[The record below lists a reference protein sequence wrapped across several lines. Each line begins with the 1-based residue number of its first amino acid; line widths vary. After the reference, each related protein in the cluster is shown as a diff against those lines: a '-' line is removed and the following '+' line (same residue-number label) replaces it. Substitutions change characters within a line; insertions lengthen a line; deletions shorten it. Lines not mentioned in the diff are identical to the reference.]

1 MLADE
6 SLGAPIGALT
16 VLHRPAEWL
25 ETVIDFIFAR
35 LPQWRDD
42 RARSK
47 VTAETML
54 TEQLC
59 RFLESSTR
67 HAGLDAISF
76 AVEPHDPKAPS
87 RKIDLAFFPRDCV
100 INVGGRHHTL
110 YDLLVPI
117 ECKRLP
123 TPIRRGKNPRERRE
137 YLHTQ
142 KKTVGG
148 VQRFK
153 AGHHG
158 AGFEL
163 GVMIGYVQSGRVAA
177 WRSTIN
183 RWIGVLLRARIAGWT
198 ATETLQLVSHD
209 AVKKVGRYRSTHPRA
224 GSTPIALHHLWVEM

>member
-1 MLADE
+1 MLADD
-6 SLGAPIGALT
+6 SPGAPIGALT

-25 ETVIDFIFAR
+25 ETVVDFVFAQ
-35 LPQWRDD
+35 LPRWRDD
-42 RARSK
+42 PARPPATS
-47 VTAETML
+47 ETKL

-59 RFLESSTR
+59 RFLESATR
-67 HAGLDAISF
+67 HAGLDTISF
-76 AVEPHDPKAPS
+76 AVEPHDPKAPG

-123 TPIRRGKNPRERRE
+123 TPVRRGKDRRERRE

-142 KKTVGG
+142 QKTVGG

-158 AGFEL
+158 AGFDL
-163 GVMIGYVQSGRVAA
+163 GVMIGYVQTGSIAT
-177 WRSTIN
+177 WRRTID
-183 RWIGVLLRARIAGWT
+183 RWIAVLLRARILGW
-198 ATETLQLVSHD
+198 AESERLETVSD
-209 AVKKVGRYRSTHPRA
+209 DPLARIGRSRSRHSRA
-224 GSTPIALHHLWVEM
+224 HSTPVTLHHLWIEM

>member
-1 MLADE
+1 MLADD
-6 SLGAPIGALT
+6 SPGAPIGTLT

-25 ETVIDFIFAR
+25 ETVIDFIFTM
-35 LPQWRDD
+35 LPHWRDD
-42 RARSK
+42 PTRPK
-47 VTAETML
+47 VTAETRL

-100 INVGGRHHTL
+100 INVSGRHHTL

-123 TPIRRGKNPRERRE
+123 TPIRRGKSPRERRE

-158 AGFEL
+158 AGFEF
-163 GVMIGYVQSGRVAA
+163 GVMIGYIQSGRVAT
-177 WRSTIN
+177 WHSIID
-183 RWIGVLLRARIAGWT
+183 RWIGVLLRARVAGWT
-198 ATETLQLVSHD
+198 ATEVLKLVSHD
-209 AVKKVGRYRSTHPRA
+209 PVGKTGRYRSVHPRV